1 MAERHGRLPAQIALA
16 WVLRQPGVVAIP
28 KSADPAH
35 LRHNAGAAEIVLEE
49 AGAQAEQQADAPVI
63 ITAGGGWHP
72 GVIGIVAGLLRERLG
87 RPAIVIARGADG
99 WGKGSGRSMA
109 GVDLGAAV
117 LAAKDSGLLVAG
129 GLFAFYWFDGQWPTF
144 VRVLSVLVGL
154 IAAGAVFMTTAKG
167 AQTREFFAETR
178 FELRKVVW
186 PTRQEA
192 MRMTW
197 VVIIAVIIIALV
209 LAGFDTVIQWLL
221 RLFLGH

>member
-1 MAERHGRLPAQIALA
+1 MNSRVEQSKTASAADIVKYAVSILL
-16 WVLRQPGVVAIP
+16 VVA
-28 KSADPAH
+28 
-35 LRHNAGAAEIVLEE
+35 
-49 AGAQAEQQADAPVI
+49 
-63 ITAGGGWHP
+63 
-72 GVIGIVAGLLRERLG
+72 
-87 RPAIVIARGADG
+87 
-99 WGKGSGRSMA
+99 
-109 GVDLGAAV
+109 
-117 LAAKDSGLLVAG
+117 
-129 GLFAFYWFDGQWPTF
+129 GLFAFYWFAGHWPGF
-144 VRVLSVLVGL
+144 ARILAVVAGV
-154 IAAGAVFMTTAKG
+154 AAGAAVFMMSTAKG